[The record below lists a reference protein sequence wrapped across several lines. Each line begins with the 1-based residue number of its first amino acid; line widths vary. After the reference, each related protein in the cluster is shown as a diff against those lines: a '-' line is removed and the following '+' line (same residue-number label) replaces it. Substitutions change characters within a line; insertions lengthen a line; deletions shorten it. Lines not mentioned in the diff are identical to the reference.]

1 MPAPL
6 ILDFDTS
13 LPDLPAISRIPLGD
27 WQERIRFGC
36 TLSQWRKLA
45 AHLLPQLPGSTGTV
59 CLGSGDYHH
68 LSHLL
73 LARLPAVEPI
83 EVVVFDNHPDNMRY
97 LFGIHCGSWVYHA
110 AKLPQVAKIHVIG
123 ITSGDV
129 GWLHAWENHLL
140 PLWRGKV
147 EYWSIGVSN
156 AWAHRLGLGQA
167 FHAFDTREAMLQAL
181 HLGLAESRRA
191 VYLSIDKDVLDPG
204 EVHTNWDQGCLR
216 VDDLCDVIGLLQGR
230 IIGSDITGEISE
242 YRYASRWKRF
252 LSDLDGQSAV
262 SPVELAR
269 WQAQQAAV
277 TLRLIEAI
285 DLAVQA

>member
-6 ILDFDTS
+6 ILDFDAS
-13 LPDLPAISRIPLGD
+13 LPDMRDVARIALGD

-36 TLSQWRKLA
+36 TLPQWRELA
-45 AHLLPQLPGSTGTV
+45 AHLLPQLPATPGTV

-73 LARLPAVEPI
+73 LARLPTVEPV

-110 AKLPQVAKIHVIG
+110 AKLPHVTKIHVIG

-129 GWLHAWENHLL
+129 GLAHAWENHLGAM
-140 PLWRGKV
+140 WRGKV
-147 EYWSIGVSN
+147 EYWTIGVSDS
-156 AWAHRLGLGQA
+156 WARMLGLGAA
-167 FHAFDTREAMLQAL
+167 FHAFATRDAMLQGL
-181 HLGLAESRRA
+181 RTRLGESRLP
-191 VYLSIDKDVLDPG
+191 VYLSIDKDVLDPA

-216 VDDLCDVIGLLQGR
+216 VDDLCDVIAQLHGR
-230 IIGSDITGEISE
+230 IIGSDITGEISD

-252 LSDLDGQSAV
+252 LSGLDGQSEV
-262 SPVELAR
+262 SPADLAR

-277 TLRLIEAI
+277 TQRLIDAI
-285 DLAVQA
+285 GRSVQV